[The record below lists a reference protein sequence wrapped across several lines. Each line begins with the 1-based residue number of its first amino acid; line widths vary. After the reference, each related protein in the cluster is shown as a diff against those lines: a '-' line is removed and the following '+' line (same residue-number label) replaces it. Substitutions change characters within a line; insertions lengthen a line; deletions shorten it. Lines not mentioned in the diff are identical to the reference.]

1 MLLSM
6 KRLRWTWP
14 SPFQWRDEEGQ
25 QHSFTTSLPAMV
37 AQAVRSA
44 YRAAAVRRLEGL
56 LGIPAGKKL
65 DMEPVYAAVHSKQ
78 LDELEKDV

>member
-1 MLLSM
+1 M
-6 KRLRWTWP
+6 
-14 SPFQWRDEEGQ
+14 
-25 QHSFTTSLPAMV
+25 
-37 AQAVRSA
+37 
-44 YRAAAVRRLEGL
+44 RRLEGL